1 MGWLELA
8 GGRIAIVGL
17 WRLSQ
22 LELLLLLV
30 KLQCALVI
38 LEDGRVQ
45 VLLEL
50 LSVLSVHDYSVL
62 RLSYLLLRLHSQRV
76 LLLLSESVGRNY
88 LLRINEAHPVRNV
101 ASI

>member
-1 MGWLELA
+1 LELA
-8 GGRIAIVGL
+8 GGRIAISL

-30 KLQCALVI
+30 KLQRALVI
-38 LEDGRVQ
+38 LEDGGVQ

-62 RLSYLLLRLHSQRV
+62 RLSYLLLRLHSQGV
-76 LLLLSESVGRNY
+76 LLLLSESVGRND
-88 LLRINEAHPVRNV
+88 LLRVNEAHPMRSV
-101 ASI
+101 ASV